1 MPKLMNAD
9 QRQAEFVPESGTALS
24 PALPSTPTATA
35 KSYCGW
41 MPAFL
46 MTPAHFSMSAFIVA
60 AVSLGVVG
68 AASAPRVS
76 KRVVPYAALG
86 PRSRRRGLRGR
97 RQNIEIDN
105 VSVQECEHDVTRSSI
120 GFKIPL

>member
-1 MPKLMNAD
+1 MPKVMDAD
-9 QRQAEFVPESGTALS
+9 QRQARVFCASRYCTVP
-24 PALPSTPTATA
+24 TPTVNTHRPARP
-35 KSYCGW
+35 YCGGI
-41 MPAFL
+41 PRLL

-86 PRSRRRGLRGR
+86 PRSRRRGPRGR

-105 VSVQECEHDVTRSSI
+105 VSVQECEHDV
-120 GFKIPL
+120 